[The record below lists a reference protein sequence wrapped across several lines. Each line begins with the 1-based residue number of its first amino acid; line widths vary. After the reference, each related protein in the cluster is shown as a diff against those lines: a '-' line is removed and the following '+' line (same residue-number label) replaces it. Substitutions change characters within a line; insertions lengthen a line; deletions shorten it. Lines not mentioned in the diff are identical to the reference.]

1 MTIQPRLTLEAE
13 LSVPMKA
20 ADIRAFLDAAEQ
32 SMDEVTIKTR
42 PLGGQMEKMSMKL
55 TATGTAKPRPPRPT
69 FNNYR
74 GGEKGKS

>member
-20 ADIRAFLDAAEQ
+20 ADIRAFLDAAER
-32 SMDEVTIKTR
+32 SMDEVTIETR

-55 TATGTAKPRPPRPT
+55 TATGTAKPRPPRPPFT
-69 FNNYR
+69 NYR
-74 GGEKGKS
+74 GATEGQQ

>member
-20 ADIRAFLDAAEQ
+20 ADIRAFLDAAER
-32 SMDEVTIKTR
+32 SMDDVTVETR

-55 TATGTAKPRPPRPT
+55 TATGTAKARPPRPP
-69 FNNYR
+69 FNTYR
-74 GGEKGKS
+74 GSEEGQR

>member
-32 SMDEVTIKTR
+32 SMDEVTIETR

-55 TATGTAKPRPPRPT
+55 TATGNAKPRPPRPT

-74 GGEKGKS
+74 GIEEGQQ